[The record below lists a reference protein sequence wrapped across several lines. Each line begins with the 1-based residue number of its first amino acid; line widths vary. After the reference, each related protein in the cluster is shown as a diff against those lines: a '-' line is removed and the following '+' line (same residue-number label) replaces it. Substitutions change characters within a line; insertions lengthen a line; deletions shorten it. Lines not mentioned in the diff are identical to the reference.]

1 MPGCLT
7 ERLIAPR
14 NGCRMH
20 PDAPWITESV
30 CFSSLSLFSIVDAP
44 VKMIVGLGNPGR
56 TYEDTRHNA
65 GFMVLDR
72 LAARWGTVFQA
83 DRQRKCE
90 VAAGPGVLLV
100 KPSTFMNESG
110 LCVGPMMRFFKLDPR
125 SVFVIHDEVDFPLGV
140 IKLREK
146 GSAGGHNG
154 IKSLIAH
161 MGTQEFPR
169 LRFGIGQ
176 PRGKGEMIGHVLG
189 KFRPEEREL
198 LDVMLGKAE
207 DAVLYTMEHGIT
219 RAGNIFNAVP
229 G

>member
-1 MPGCLT
+1 MQD
-7 ERLIAPR
+7 APR
-14 NGCRMH
+14 RSPDCRKRLFFISF
-20 PDAPWITESV
+20 P
-30 CFSSLSLFSIVDAP
+30 FSIVDAP

-72 LAARWGTVFQA
+72 LAARWGAVFKA

-146 GSAGGHNG
+146 APQ
-154 IKSLIAH
+154 AA
-161 MGTQEFPR
+161 TT
-169 LRFGIGQ
+169 
-176 PRGKGEMIGHVLG
+176 
-189 KFRPEEREL
+189 
-198 LDVMLGKAE
+198 A
-207 DAVLYTMEHGIT
+207 
-219 RAGNIFNAVP
+219 
-229 G
+229 

>member
-1 MPGCLT
+1 
-7 ERLIAPR
+7 
-14 NGCRMH
+14 
-20 PDAPWITESV
+20 
-30 CFSSLSLFSIVDAP
+30 
-44 VKMIVGLGNPGR
+44 MIVGLGNPGR

-72 LAARWGTVFQA
+72 LAARWGAVFKA

-169 LRFGIGQ
+169 LRFGIGGDFA
-176 PRGKGEMIGHVLG
+176 RGHQVDYVLG
-189 KFRPEEREL
+189 SWSDEER
-198 LDVMLGKAE
+198 KALPE
-207 DAVLYTMEHGIT
+207 RLKVFAEAVLSFATIGAERTMNLYNK
-219 RAGNIFNAVP
+219 R
-229 G
+229 

>member
-1 MPGCLT
+1 
-7 ERLIAPR
+7 
-14 NGCRMH
+14 
-20 PDAPWITESV
+20 
-30 CFSSLSLFSIVDAP
+30 
-44 VKMIVGLGNPGR
+44 MIVGLGNPGR

-72 LAARWGTVFQA
+72 LAARWGAVFKA

-176 PRGKGEMIGHVLG
+176 PRGKGDMIGHVLG
-189 KFRPEEREL
+189 KFRRPVVITFPGHHESEVSHGRADSRHHQAPQDKLSDKAPESFPGL
-198 LDVMLGKAE
+198 CLGMPPF
-207 DAVLYTMEHGIT
+207 VGLHVP
-219 RAGNIFNAVP
+219 AGSL
-229 G
+229 

>member
-1 MPGCLT
+1 
-7 ERLIAPR
+7 
-14 NGCRMH
+14 
-20 PDAPWITESV
+20 
-30 CFSSLSLFSIVDAP
+30 
-44 VKMIVGLGNPGR
+44 MIVGLGNPGR

-72 LAARWGTVFQA
+72 LAARWGAVFKA

-161 MGTQEFPR
+161 MGTQNSRASVSASASPVAK
-169 LRFGIGQ
+169 
-176 PRGKGEMIGHVLG
+176 GK
-189 KFRPEEREL
+189 
-198 LDVMLGKAE
+198 
-207 DAVLYTMEHGIT
+207 
-219 RAGNIFNAVP
+219 
-229 G
+229 

>member
-1 MPGCLT
+1 
-7 ERLIAPR
+7 
-14 NGCRMH
+14 
-20 PDAPWITESV
+20 
-30 CFSSLSLFSIVDAP
+30 
-44 VKMIVGLGNPGR
+44 MIVGLGNPGR

-72 LAARWGTVFQA
+72 LAARWGAVFKA

-154 IKSLIAH
+154 MKSLIAH

-169 LRFGIGQ
+169 LRFGIGGDFA
-176 PRGKGEMIGHVLG
+176 RGHQVDYVLG
-189 KFRPEEREL
+189 SWSDEER
-198 LDVMLGKAE
+198 KALPE
-207 DAVLYTMEHGIT
+207 RLKVFAEAVLSFATIGAERTMNLYNK
-219 RAGNIFNAVP
+219 R
-229 G
+229 

>member
-1 MPGCLT
+1 MQDVPRRSPDCRK
-7 ERLIAPR
+7 RLFFISFP
-14 NGCRMH
+14 
-20 PDAPWITESV
+20 
-30 CFSSLSLFSIVDAP
+30 FSIVDAP

-72 LAARWGTVFQA
+72 LAARWGAVFKA

-198 LDVMLGKAE
+198 LDVTLGKAE